1 MNNPYPTVTIN
12 KRGFIKYLKMNYD
25 LYILLF
31 PALLFL
37 VLFKYTPM
45 YGLVIAFKDF
55 NMFTGV
61 ANSPW
66 VGFEHFQKLFGDPEF
81 YQVFF
86 NTLIISI
93 YKVVFLFP
101 VPIILAILINELRN
115 MAFKRTIQTVV
126 YLPHFISWVI
136 VYGLFMNILG
146 ADGIVN
152 SIIRYFG
159 GDTVLFFMNNSI
171 FRGILVVTAGWKEV
185 GWNTIIFL
193 AAIAA
198 IDPQLYD
205 AAVVDGAS
213 KFRQIIHIT
222 IPGIFSTIIMLL
234 IIRLGY
240 ILDAGF
246 EQILVMYNP
255 TVYKV
260 SDIIGT
266 YIYRIGLGKMNYSF
280 ATAVGMFNSAIGFV
294 LIVSANKISKK
305 LLGKSIW

>member
-1 MNNPYPTVTIN
+1 MNSTDTAGIFY
-12 KRGFIKYLKMNYD
+12 KQGFIKYFKMNYD
-25 LYILLF
+25 LYILLL
-31 PALLFL
+31 PALIFL
-37 VLFKYTPM
+37 SVFKYYPM
-45 YGLVIAFKDF
+45 YGLVIAFKDY
-55 NMFTGV
+55 NMFTGI
-61 ANSPW
+61 ANSTW
-66 VGFEHFQKLFGDPEF
+66 VGFEHFQKLFEDPEF

-101 VPIILAILINELRN
+101 IPIILAILINEIRN
-115 MAFKRTIQTVV
+115 MVFKKTIQTVV
-126 YLPHFISWVI
+126 YLPHFISWV
-136 VYGLFMNILG
+136 VAYGLFINVLS

-152 SIIRYFG
+152 NVIRYLG

-171 FRGILVVTAGWKEV
+171 FRGMLVVTAGWKEV

-193 AAIAA
+193 AAITA
-198 IDPQLYD
+198 IDQQLYD
-205 AAVVDGAS
+205 AAVADGAS
-213 KFRQIIHIT
+213 KFKQIIYIT
-222 IPGIFSTIIMLL
+222 MPGIFSTIIMLL

-260 SDIIGT
+260 SDIIST
-266 YIYRIGLGKMNYSF
+266 YIYRMGLGKMNYSF
-280 ATAVGMFNSAIGFV
+280 ATAVGMFNSIIGFV

-305 LLGKSIW
+305 LLGRSIW